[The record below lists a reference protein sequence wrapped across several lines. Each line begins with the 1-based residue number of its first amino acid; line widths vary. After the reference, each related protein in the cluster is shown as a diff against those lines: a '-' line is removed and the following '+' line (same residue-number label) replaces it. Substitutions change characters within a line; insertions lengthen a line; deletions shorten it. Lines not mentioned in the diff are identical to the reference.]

1 MNVQP
6 FSGSPANF
14 AVYTALLAP
23 HLRVMGL
30 GLPTA
35 GTWHMGTTQP
45 KRRFPPRQSISSAVL
60 GHARQ
65 VKVKDAKK
73 KEKLGEPPTEAQ
85 II

>member
-1 MNVQP
+1 MQQY
-6 FSGSPANF
+6 SGSHANF
-14 AVYTALLAP
+14 AVYTALFAP

-30 GLPTA
+30 GIPVA

-45 KRRFPPRQSISSAVL
+45 KRKFPPRQSIASAVL

-73 KEKLGEPPTEAQ
+73 SV
-85 II
+85 